1 MSDNTKDIRKELEKY
16 IKDNNSMTMEY
27 LLDYLKDRDLDSEE
41 ESDIFVWAEAN
52 GYISSEDVVD
62 VEDEEYRLSPKNTND
77 ILSIYLNSI
86 GEIPLLTTEKE
97 REIAKKVKEGDALA
111 KEILIN
117 SNLRLVVSIAKKYKD
132 NGVPLQD
139 LIQEG
144 NIGLMRAAELFDYSQ
159 ETRFST
165 YATWWIKQAVS
176 RAITNQARTVRI
188 PIHQDEKIKKM
199 KRVQASLIQKLNREP
214 TFEEIAAEMEGFD
227 ARMVEELVEDSLS
240 EVSLEN
246 PTSED
251 SNSILADFLED
262 ENNIDPQEYIN
273 NESIRLEIDALLKE
287 LSQQNEQIVRMRFGL
302 DGSGERKTLE
312 EIAEIYNLSKERIRQ
327 REAQAL
333 AQLKK
338 LIKHNKKYQG
348 LKEG

>member
-1 MSDNTKDIRKELEKY
+1 MSDNTKDIRKDLEKY
-16 IKDNNSMTMEY
+16 IKDNNSVTMEY
-27 LLDYLKDRDLDSEE
+27 LLEYLKDRDLDSEE

-52 GYISSEDVVD
+52 GYISEDDAVD
-62 VEDEEYRLSPKNTND
+62 VEDEEYKLSPKNTND

-86 GEIPLLTTEKE
+86 GEIPLLTPEKE

-188 PIHQDEKIKKM
+188 PVHQDEKIKKM
-199 KRVQASLIQKLNREP
+199 KRIQASLIQKLNREP
-214 TFEEIAAEMEGFD
+214 TLEEIAAEMEGFD
-227 ARMVEELVEDSLS
+227 ARMVEELLEDSLS

-251 SNSILADFLED
+251 SNSILADFLKD
-262 ENNIDPQEYIN
+262 ENNIDPQEYLN
-273 NESIRLEIDALLKE
+273 NESVRLEIDALLKE
-287 LSQQNEQIVRMRFGL
+287 LSEQNEQIVRMRFGL

-348 LKEG
+348 LQEG

>member
-1 MSDNTKDIRKELEKY
+1 MSDNTKDIRKDLEKY
-16 IKDNNSMTMEY
+16 IKDNNSVTMEY
-27 LLDYLKDRDLDSEE
+27 LLEYLKDRDLDSEE

-52 GYISSEDVVD
+52 GYISEDDAVD
-62 VEDEEYRLSPKNTND
+62 VEDEEYKLSPKNTND

-86 GEIPLLTTEKE
+86 GEIPLLTPEKE
-97 REIAKKVKEGDALA
+97 KEIAKKVKEGDALA

-176 RAITNQARTVRI
+176 RAVTNQSRAVRI
-188 PIHQDEKIKKM
+188 PVHQDEKIKKM
-199 KRVQASLIQKLNREP
+199 KRIQASLIQKLNREP
-214 TFEEIAAEMEGFD
+214 TLEEIAAEMEGFD
-227 ARMVEELVEDSLS
+227 ARMVEELLEDSLS

-251 SNSILADFLED
+251 SNSILADFLKD
-262 ENNIDPQEYIN
+262 ENNIDPQEYLN
-273 NESIRLEIDALLKE
+273 NESVRLEIDALLKE
-287 LSQQNEQIVRMRFGL
+287 LSEQNEQIVRMRFGL

-348 LKEG
+348 LQEG